1 MAIPVNLGKPELCAV
16 IGDRLERSPQGQ
28 ITFADF
34 MALAL
39 YHPEHGYYTRQAA
52 QLGRGGDFV
61 TSAHLGSD
69 FAELLAEQLVEM
81 WQRLQQPNPFHLME
95 MGAGQGQL
103 ADGILAYLHRQ
114 YPDCFAAVHYILV
127 ETSAALRQVQQTRLA
142 TWQAQSV
149 PITWRELADIPAESL
164 TGCCFSNELVDAL
177 PVHRVTL
184 TSKGWQEQYVTG
196 SAANAAA
203 PFTITLG
210 PLSTPQLEAYLE
222 QVGLVPIPT
231 SHPEHYTTEINLAA
245 LDWLAQVANKLHRG
259 YVLTVDYGYAVKR
272 YYSPARSQGTLQC
285 YYQHAHHNE
294 PLINIGTQDITAH
307 VNFTAL
313 EQQGDRC
320 GLTNL
325 GTVPQELFLMALG
338 LGDRLNQLAKIEA
351 TDPQTVRA
359 ALQRREAL
367 HQLINPMGLGKF
379 NVLVQSKG
387 LAAAPTTPLKGL
399 TMPPLM

>member
-1 MAIPVNLGKPELCAV
+1 MPVNLGQPELCAV
-16 IGDRLERSPQGQ
+16 IRDRLARSPQGQ
-28 ITFADF
+28 LPFVDF

-39 YHPEHGYYTRQAA
+39 YHPEHGYYTRQAT
-52 QLGRGGDFV
+52 QLGLGGDFA
-61 TSAHLGSD
+61 TSTHLGPD

-81 WQRLQQPNPFHLME
+81 WQQLQQPTPFHLVE

-103 ADGILAYLHRQ
+103 ADGILTHLHRQ
-114 YPDCFAAVHYILV
+114 YPDCLAAVHYTLV

-149 PITWRELADIPAESL
+149 PITWQALTAMPTAAI

-184 TSKGWQEQYVTG
+184 TADGWQEQYVTSSTD
-196 SAANAAA
+196 SAQ
-203 PFTITLG
+203 PFSTTLG
-210 PLSTPQLEAYLE
+210 PLSTPRLSAYLE
-222 QVGLVPIPT
+222 QVGLIPPPPT
-231 SHPEHYTTEINLAA
+231 YPDGYTTEINLAA
-245 LDWLAQVANKLHRG
+245 LDWLAQVADKLHQG
-259 YVLTVDYGYAVKR
+259 YVLTIDYGYPAER

-294 PLINIGTQDITAH
+294 PLINVGTQDITAH

-320 GLTNL
+320 GLTTL
-325 GTVPQELFLMALG
+325 GNVPQELFLMALG
-338 LGDRLNQLAKIEA
+338 LGDRLNQFAQIEA
-351 TDPQTVRA
+351 TDPQTVRY

-367 HQLINPMGLGKF
+367 HQLMNPMGLGKF
-379 NVLVQSKG
+379 NVLIQSKG
-387 LAAAPTTPLKGL
+387 LETLHSSPLKGL
-399 TMPPLM
+399 TVPPLR